1 MLVCRPPEQIKCVS
15 AGTPDSDVPPAT
27 AKQKNSTGGE
37 DVGLPLMLDSRFER
51 DTLFLIFEEDFRF
64 EPEETS
70 GSTNLEPVA
79 GQNSGAPGVGIWY
92 EFPLGPRTTN
102 KMLKP
107 SQELMD
113 VVQMATIASR
123 QQAGELIWAS
133 WVPAGRKS
141 HIGYG
146 SGLVMLDPDG
156 ACKLAAAMQKRMDD
170 GSIDASTQS
179 RYMKPGPFDERLKDW
194 LLNGQPE
201 WNPIKYCYVYPPI
214 GNYKTHVAAGEVG
227 LTTGVGRAGDW
238 YQAWS
243 CPGTR
248 KSQDSKGRDKYLAQ
262 LTKKGEPTWLVKFDL
277 DQESAR
283 HEFTWCSS

>member
-1 MLVCRPPEQIKCVS
+1 MLN
-15 AGTPDSDVPPAT
+15 T
-27 AKQKNSTGGE
+27 
-37 DVGLPLMLDSRFER
+37 
-51 DTLFLIFEEDFRF
+51 
-64 EPEETS
+64 
-70 GSTNLEPVA
+70 
-79 GQNSGAPGVGIWY
+79 
-92 EFPLGPRTTN
+92 
-102 KMLKP
+102 
-107 SQELMD
+107 
-113 VVQMATIASR
+113 
-123 QQAGELIWAS
+123 
-133 WVPAGRKS
+133 
-141 HIGYG
+141 
-146 SGLVMLDPDG
+146 DG
-156 ACKLAAAMQKRMDD
+156 ACKIAAAMQKRMDD
-170 GSIDASTQS
+170 GSIDPSTKS
-179 RYMKPGPFDERLKDW
+179 RYMKPGPFDEQLKDW